1 MKKLVP
7 VLVGLAVII
16 ALVVAGCSSGGKAV
30 PPAYTTQAAST
41 QNAYDSGKLYP
52 PTPTIPPTTTAPTI
66 RHSYGLDVGNSESSF
81 DYVIS
86 PQSPVERM
94 VVKTGN
100 MQVVVRDVTSAMDK
114 VAQIANSVGG
124 YVVSAQK
131 WKEGEKV
138 AGSIAIRVPSI
149 RYDETIVNIRNLA
162 MDVLNENTT
171 SQDVTQE
178 YVDLGSRLKNLEA
191 TEAQLLKI
199 MESATKTEDILAV
212 QRELTSVRGDI
223 EQIKGRMLY
232 LEQTSAMSLITV
244 QFSEAQLVVKINAN
258 KARVKTGEEITFN
271 AEVTGGFAPYS
282 YEWNFGDGETSNQRS
297 PVHFYR
303 EAGTYTVSLTV
314 TDDKGYSNTETRKDY
329 IFVTGGWGPG
339 ATVASAWNGFL
350 SFGRVVLNILIWLGI
365 FSPVWLIVGGLI
377 AWGVYRRRRK
387 AGA

>member
-7 VLVGLAVII
+7 ILVGLAVVI

-41 QNAYDSGKLYP
+41 QTTYDLGKLYP
-52 PTPTIPPTTTAPTI
+52 PTPTIVPATTAPPV
-66 RHSYGLDVGNSESSF
+66 RHSYGLDVGSSESSF

-100 MQVVVRDVTSAMDK
+100 MQVVVKDVTSAMDK
-114 VAQIANSVGG
+114 VAQIASGAGG

-138 AGSIAIRVPSI
+138 AGSIAIRVPSS

-232 LEQTSAMSLITV
+232 LEQTSAMSLISV

-258 KARVKTGEEITFN
+258 KARVKTGEEIAFN
-271 AEVTGGFAPYS
+271 AEITGGFAPYS
-282 YEWNFGDGETSNQRS
+282 YEWNFGDGETSNQKS

-314 TDDKGYSNTETRKDY
+314 TDDKGYNNTETRKDY
-329 IFVTGGWGPG
+329 IVVAGGWGPG
-339 ATVASAWNGFL
+339 ATVASAWNGFI